1 MAMPYGYAVWLC
13 RMAMPYGYAVWL
25 CRMAMPYGYAV
36 WLCRMAMYCI
46 TESFA
51 CGTKSLMRGL
61 MFEGIH
67 LLFYIGVYTIQTR
80 TIWRFTLMR
89 NLIIGNML
97 SLGGER
103 VLKFSE
109 LQLND
114 TPHTVYGFGGLK
126 R

>member
-1 MAMPYGYAVWLC
+1 MKAYIILHWSLKYTNMDDYTKMA
-13 RMAMPYGYAVWL
+13 
-25 CRMAMPYGYAV
+25 
-36 WLCRMAMYCI
+36 
-46 TESFA
+46 
-51 CGTKSLMRGL
+51 
-61 MFEGIH
+61 
-67 LLFYIGVYTIQTR
+67 
-80 TIWRFTLMR
+80 FTLMR

-114 TPHTVYGFGGLK
+114 TPHTAYGFGGLK